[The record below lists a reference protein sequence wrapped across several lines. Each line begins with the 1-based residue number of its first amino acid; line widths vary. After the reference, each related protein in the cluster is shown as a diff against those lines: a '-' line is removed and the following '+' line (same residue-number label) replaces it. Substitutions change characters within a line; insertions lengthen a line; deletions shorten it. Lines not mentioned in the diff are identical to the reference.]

1 MMKRRN
7 DIKRL
12 RQLVGLLLVALC
24 MVACTTE
31 TYPGDSMA
39 ADKDEP
45 MPIHLRMRP
54 NINIG
59 TEEEEWPIAGRPMTR
74 ATTDDSNIISS
85 LPTDDYGVFII
96 DDSTYQNLVHGVA
109 SLAGYKT
116 YGYVN
121 EKAKLEGGKLKREDG
136 TYFVYPKAKPK
147 AETQATNAYTN
158 AYIFVYWPY
167 QAGLTLTELMDGIEV
182 SVETTDQP
190 SRLTN
195 IDVLAGCIKV
205 STTNGFK
212 DVSSSSYPMLKMF
225 HVMSHLTIAYVHT
238 TAADKTLSA
247 ETLNATLGN
256 VHTKAKLNFLK
267 SLTSTSSEL
276 YTSPT
281 LSIEASGEKTT
292 VVVATDHS
300 AQLSSDG
307 KQVTAKFY
315 ALVPPQNIETSGANV
330 TMTIID
336 GASQSRNFYR
346 SNSANAPTEWAAGK
360 KYKYNYTYVT
370 RE

>member
-45 MPIHLRMRP
+45 MPIRLRMRP

-74 ATTDDSNIISS
+74 ATTYDSNSNSS
-85 LPTDDYGVFII
+85 LPTYDYGVFII
-96 DDSTYQNLVHGVA
+96 DEETYQNLVDRDA

-121 EKAKLEGGKLKREDG
+121 EKAKLEGGELKREDG
-136 TYFVYPKAKPK
+136 TYFVYPKAEK
-147 AETQATNAYTN
+147 QATN

-167 QAGLTLTELMDGIEV
+167 QDGLTLTELKDGIEV

-190 SRLTN
+190 SRLKN

-212 DVSSSSYPMLKMF
+212 DVSSLASSYPKLQMS

-238 TAADKTLSA
+238 AAADETLS
-247 ETLNATLGN
+247 ATLGN
-256 VHTKAKLNFLK
+256 VHTKAKLNLFE

-276 YTSPT
+276 STSPA

-292 VVVATDHS
+292 VDVATNHS
-300 AQLSSDG
+300 AQLSSDR
-307 KQVTAKFY
+307 KQVTANFY

-330 TMTIID
+330 TMTIN
-336 GASQSRNFYR
+336 GAPQSSRNFYP
-346 SNSANAPTEWAAGK
+346 SNSENAPTAWAAGK

-370 RE
+370 GE

>member
-24 MVACTTE
+24 MMACTTE

-45 MPIHLRMRP
+45 MPIRLRMRP

-59 TEEEEWPIAGRPMTR
+59 TEEEEWPIAGRPMAR
-74 ATTDDSNIISS
+74 ATTDDSNSS
-85 LPTDDYGVFII
+85 LPTDDYYGGFII
-96 DDSTYQNLVHGVA
+96 DEETYQNLADREA

-121 EKAKLEGGKLKREDG
+121 EKAKLEGGELKREDG
-136 TYFVYPKAKPK
+136 TYFVYPKAQ
-147 AETQATNAYTN
+147 TQATS

-167 QAGLTLTELMDGIEV
+167 KADQTLTELMDGIEV
-182 SVETTDQP
+182 SVDIDQ
-190 SRLTN
+190 SSSLKN
-195 IDVLAGCIKV
+195 SDVLAGWKKV

-212 DVSSSSYPMLKMF
+212 DVSSLASSSSYPKLKMF

-238 TAADKTLSA
+238 AAADETLSA
-247 ETLNATLGN
+247 ETLSATLGN
-256 VHTKAKLNFLK
+256 VHTKVKLNLFE
-267 SLTSTSSEL
+267 SLQNN
-276 YTSPT
+276 
-281 LSIEASGEKTT
+281 SISVSDANTPNEIKLTPNEYSKTP
-292 VVVATDHS
+292 VDN
-300 AQLSSDG
+300 
-307 KQVTAKFY
+307 KVTATFY
-315 ALVPPQNIETSGANV
+315 ALVPPQNIETSGAYV
-330 TMTIID
+330 TMTIN
-336 GASQSRNFYR
+336 GAPQPRNFYP
-346 SNSANAPTEWAAGK
+346 SNPEDAPTAWAAGK

-370 RE
+370 GE

>member
-24 MVACTTE
+24 MMACTTE

-45 MPIHLRMRP
+45 MPIRLRMRP

-59 TEEEEWPIAGRPMTR
+59 TEEEEWPIAGRPMAR
-74 ATTDDSNIISS
+74 ATTDDSNSS
-85 LPTDDYGVFII
+85 LHTDDYYGVLII
-96 DDSTYQNLVHGVA
+96 DEETYQNLVDRDA

-121 EKAKLEGGKLKREDG
+121 EKAKLEGGELKREDG
-136 TYFVYPKAKPK
+136 TYFVYPKAQ
-147 AETQATNAYTN
+147 TQATS

-167 QAGLTLTELMDGIEV
+167 KADQTLTELMDGIEV
-182 SVETTDQP
+182 SVDIDQ
-190 SRLTN
+190 SSSLKN
-195 IDVLAGCIKV
+195 SDVLAGWKKV

-212 DVSSSSYPMLKMF
+212 DVSSLASSSSYPKLKMF

-238 TAADKTLSA
+238 AAADETLSA
-247 ETLNATLGN
+247 ETLSATLGN
-256 VHTKAKLNFLK
+256 VHTKVKLNLFE
-267 SLTSTSSEL
+267 SLQNN
-276 YTSPT
+276 
-281 LSIEASGEKTT
+281 SISVSDANTPNEIKLTPNEYSKTP
-292 VVVATDHS
+292 VDN
-300 AQLSSDG
+300 
-307 KQVTAKFY
+307 KVTATFY
-315 ALVPPQNIETSGANV
+315 ALVPPQNIETSGAYV
-330 TMTIID
+330 TMTIN
-336 GASQSRNFYR
+336 GAPQPRNFYP
-346 SNSANAPTEWAAGK
+346 SNPEDAPTAWAAGK

-370 RE
+370 GE

>member
-1 MMKRRN
+1 MMKRNN
-7 DIKRL
+7 DIKTLRRL
-12 RQLVGLLLVALC
+12 LGLLLVALC

-45 MPIHLRMRP
+45 MPIRLRMRP

-59 TEEEEWPIAGRPMTR
+59 TEEEEWPIAGRPMAR
-74 ATTDDSNIISS
+74 ATTDDSNSS
-85 LPTDDYGVFII
+85 LPTDDYYGVFII
-96 DDSTYQNLVHGVA
+96 DEETYQNLADREA

-121 EKAKLEGGKLKREDG
+121 EKAKLEGGELKREDG
-136 TYFVYPKAKPK
+136 TYFVYPKAEK
-147 AETQATNAYTN
+147 QATN

-167 QAGLTLTELMDGIEV
+167 HQARLTLTELMNGFEV
-182 SVETTDQP
+182 SVKTDQ
-190 SRLTN
+190 SSSLKN
-195 IDVLAGCIKV
+195 SDVLAGWIKV

-212 DVSSSSYPMLKMF
+212 DVSSSPYPKLNML

-238 TAADKTLSA
+238 AAADETLS
-247 ETLNATLGN
+247 ATLGN
-256 VHTKAKLNFLK
+256 VHTKAKLNLFESLRSSLNLFE
-267 SLTSTSSEL
+267 SLTSTSSA
-276 YTSPT
+276 

-307 KQVTAKFY
+307 KVTANFY

-336 GASQSRNFYR
+336 GASQSPRNFYP
-346 SNSANAPTEWAAGK
+346 SNSANAPTAWAAGK
-360 KYKYNYTYVT
+360 KYMYNYTYVT
-370 RE
+370 GE

>member
-45 MPIHLRMRP
+45 MPIRLRMRP

-59 TEEEEWPIAGRPMTR
+59 TEEEEWPIAGRPMAR
-74 ATTDDSNIISS
+74 ATTDDSNSS
-85 LPTDDYGVFII
+85 LPTDDYYGVFII
-96 DDSTYQNLVHGVA
+96 DEETYQNLADREA

-121 EKAKLEGGKLKREDG
+121 EKAKLEGGELKREDG
-136 TYFVYPKAKPK
+136 TYFVYPKAQ
-147 AETQATNAYTN
+147 TQATS

-167 QAGLTLTELMDGIEV
+167 KADQTLTELMDGIEV
-182 SVETTDQP
+182 SVETDQ
-190 SRLTN
+190 SSSLTN
-195 IDVLAGCIKV
+195 SDVLAGWIRV

-212 DVSSSSYPMLKMF
+212 DVSSLASPSSYPKLKMF

-238 TAADKTLSA
+238 AAADETLSDETLSA
-247 ETLNATLGN
+247 TLGY
-256 VHTKAKLNFLK
+256 VHTKAKLNLFK
-267 SLTSTSSEL
+267 SL
-276 YTSPT
+276 TSPT

-292 VVVATDHS
+292 VEVAKDHP
-300 AQLSSDG
+300 AQLSADG
-307 KQVTAKFY
+307 KKVTATFY
-315 ALVPPQNIETSGANV
+315 ALVPPQSIETSGANV
-330 TMTIID
+330 TMEIKINGTSQ
-336 GASQSRNFYR
+336 SQSRNFYP
-346 SNSANAPTEWAAGK
+346 SNSENAPTEWAAGK
-360 KYKYNYTYVT
+360 QYKYNYTYMT
-370 RE
+370 GE

>member
-24 MVACTTE
+24 MMACTTE

-45 MPIHLRMRP
+45 MPIRLRMRP

-74 ATTDDSNIISS
+74 ATTDDSNSS

-96 DDSTYQNLVHGVA
+96 DEETYQNLADREA

-121 EKAKLEGGKLKREDG
+121 ETAKLEGGELKREDG
-136 TYFVYPKAKPK
+136 TYFFYPKAQ
-147 AETQATNAYTN
+147 TQATS

-182 SVETTDQP
+182 SVETDQ
-190 SRLTN
+190 SSSLKN
-195 IDVLAGCIKV
+195 SDVLAGWKKV

-212 DVSSSSYPMLKMF
+212 DVSSSASYPKLQMS

-238 TAADKTLSA
+238 AAADETLSA
-247 ETLNATLGN
+247 ETLSATLGN
-256 VHTKAKLNFLK
+256 VHTKVKLNLFE
-267 SLTSTSSEL
+267 SLQNN
-276 YTSPT
+276 
-281 LSIEASGEKTT
+281 SISVSDANTPNEIKLTPNEYSKTP
-292 VVVATDHS
+292 VDN
-300 AQLSSDG
+300 
-307 KQVTAKFY
+307 KVTATFY

-330 TMTIID
+330 TMTIN
-336 GASQSRNFYR
+336 GAPQSSRTFYP
-346 SNSANAPTEWAAGK
+346 SKSENTPTAWAAGK

-370 RE
+370 GE

>member
-31 TYPGDSMA
+31 TYPGDSIA

-45 MPIHLRMRP
+45 MPIRLRMRP

-74 ATTDDSNIISS
+74 ATTDDSNSG

-96 DDSTYQNLVHGVA
+96 DEETYQNLVDWNA

-121 EKAKLEGGKLKREDG
+121 EKAKLEGGELKREDG
-136 TYFVYPKAKPK
+136 TYFVYPKAQ
-147 AETQATNAYTN
+147 TQATS

-167 QAGLTLTELMDGIEV
+167 QAGLTLTELKDGIEV
-182 SVETTDQP
+182 SVETDQ
-190 SRLTN
+190 SSSLKMKN
-195 IDVLAGCIKV
+195 SDVLAGWKKV

-212 DVSSSSYPMLKMF
+212 DVSSPASYPQLKMF

-238 TAADKTLSA
+238 TAADETLSD
-247 ETLNATLGN
+247 ETLSATLGN
-256 VHTKAKLNFLK
+256 VHTKVKLNLFE
-267 SLTSTSSEL
+267 SLQNN
-276 YTSPT
+276 
-281 LSIEASGEKTT
+281 SISVSDANTPNEIKLTPNEYSKTP
-292 VVVATDHS
+292 VDN
-300 AQLSSDG
+300 
-307 KQVTAKFY
+307 KVTATFY
-315 ALVPPQNIETSGANV
+315 ALVPPQNIETSGAYV
-330 TMTIID
+330 TMTIN
-336 GASQSRNFYR
+336 GAPQPRNFYP
-346 SNSANAPTEWAAGK
+346 SNPEDAPTAWAAGK

-370 RE
+370 GK

>member
-45 MPIHLRMRP
+45 MPIRLRMRP

-74 ATTDDSNIISS
+74 ATTDDSNSS

-96 DDSTYQNLVHGVA
+96 DEETYQNLADREA

-121 EKAKLEGGKLKREDG
+121 EKAKLEGGELKREDG
-136 TYFVYPKAKPK
+136 TYFVYPKAQ
-147 AETQATNAYTN
+147 TQATS

-167 QAGLTLTELMDGIEV
+167 KAGRTLTELKDGIEV
-182 SVETTDQP
+182 SVDIDQ
-190 SRLTN
+190 SSSLKMKN
-195 IDVLAGCIKV
+195 SDVLAGWIKV
-205 STTNGFK
+205 RTTNGFK
-212 DVSSSSYPMLKMF
+212 DVSSPSSYPQLKML

-238 TAADKTLSA
+238 TAADETLSD
-247 ETLNATLGN
+247 ETLSATLGN
-256 VHTKAKLNFLK
+256 VHTKVKLNLFE
-267 SLTSTSSEL
+267 SLQNN
-276 YTSPT
+276 
-281 LSIEASGEKTT
+281 SISVSDANTPNEIKLTPNEYSKTP
-292 VVVATDHS
+292 VDN
-300 AQLSSDG
+300 
-307 KQVTAKFY
+307 KVTATFY
-315 ALVPPQNIETSGANV
+315 ALVPPQNIETSGAYV
-330 TMTIID
+330 TMTIN
-336 GASQSRNFYR
+336 GAPQPRNFYP
-346 SNSANAPTEWAAGK
+346 SNPEDAPTAWAAGK

-370 RE
+370 GE

>member
-24 MVACTTE
+24 MMACTTE

-45 MPIHLRMRP
+45 MPIRLRMRP

-74 ATTDDSNIISS
+74 ATTDDSNSS
-85 LPTDDYGVFII
+85 LPTDDYYGVFII
-96 DDSTYQNLVHGVA
+96 DEETYQNLADREA

-121 EKAKLEGGKLKREDG
+121 EKAKLEGGELKREDG
-136 TYFVYPKAKPK
+136 TYFFYPKAQ
-147 AETQATNAYTN
+147 TQATS

-182 SVETTDQP
+182 SVDPDQ
-190 SRLTN
+190 SSSLTN
-195 IDVLAGCIKV
+195 SDVLAGWIKV

-212 DVSSSSYPMLKMF
+212 DVSSPASYPKLKML
-225 HVMSHLTIAYVHT
+225 HVMSHLTIAYEHT
-238 TAADKTLSA
+238 TAADETLSD
-247 ETLNATLGN
+247 ETLSATLGN
-256 VHTKAKLNFLK
+256 VHTKVKLNLFE
-267 SLTSTSSEL
+267 SLQNN
-276 YTSPT
+276 
-281 LSIEASGEKTT
+281 SISVSDANTPNEIKLTPNEYSKTP
-292 VVVATDHS
+292 VDN
-300 AQLSSDG
+300 
-307 KQVTAKFY
+307 KVTATFY
-315 ALVPPQNIETSGANV
+315 ALVPPQNIETSGAYV
-330 TMTIID
+330 KMTIID
-336 GASQSRNFYR
+336 GAPQSSRNFYPN
-346 SNSANAPTEWAAGK
+346 NSENAPTEWAAGK

-370 RE
+370 GK

>member
-24 MVACTTE
+24 MMACTTE

-45 MPIHLRMRP
+45 MPIRLRMRP

-74 ATTDDSNIISS
+74 ATTDDSNSG

-96 DDSTYQNLVHGVA
+96 DEETYQNLAVKRDA

-116 YGYVN
+116 YRYVN
-121 EKAKLEGGKLKREDG
+121 EKAKLEGGELKREDG
-136 TYFVYPKAKPK
+136 TYFVYPKAQ
-147 AETQATNAYTN
+147 TQATS

-167 QAGLTLTELMDGIEV
+167 KAGRTLTELKDGIEV
-182 SVETTDQP
+182 SVETDQ
-190 SRLTN
+190 SSSLKMKKS
-195 IDVLAGCIKV
+195 DVLAGWIMV

-212 DVSSSSYPMLKMF
+212 DVSSPASYPQLKML
-225 HVMSHLTIAYVHT
+225 HVMSHLTIAYEHT
-238 TAADKTLSA
+238 TAADETLSD
-247 ETLNATLGN
+247 ETLSATLGN
-256 VHTKAKLNFLK
+256 VHTTAKLNLFE
-267 SLTSTSSEL
+267 SLRSSK
-276 YTSPT
+276 
-281 LSIEASGEKTT
+281 LSIEASGEKTKK
-292 VVVATDHS
+292 VVVATNHS

-307 KQVTAKFY
+307 KKATFY

-330 TMTIID
+330 TMTID
-336 GASQSRNFYR
+336 GASQSPRNFYP
-346 SNSANAPTEWAAGK
+346 SNPKDAPTAWAAGK

-370 RE
+370 GE

>member
-45 MPIHLRMRP
+45 MPIRLRMRP

-74 ATTDDSNIISS
+74 ATTDDSNSG

-96 DDSTYQNLVHGVA
+96 DEETYQNLA
-109 SLAGYKT
+109 DRDTSLAGYKT

-121 EKAKLEGGKLKREDG
+121 EKAKLEGGELKREDG
-136 TYFVYPKAKPK
+136 TYFVYPKAEPK
-147 AETQATNAYTN
+147 AETQ

-167 QAGLTLTELMDGIEV
+167 QAGRTLTELKDGIEV
-182 SVETTDQP
+182 SVETDQ
-190 SRLTN
+190 SSSLKMKKS
-195 IDVLAGCIKV
+195 DVLAGWIMV

-212 DVSSSSYPMLKMF
+212 DVSSLASPSSYPQLKML
-225 HVMSHLTIAYVHT
+225 HVMSHLTIAYEH
-238 TAADKTLSA
+238 TAAADETLS
-247 ETLNATLGN
+247 ATLGN
-256 VHTKAKLNFLK
+256 VHTKAKLNLFE
-267 SLTSTSSEL
+267 SLRSSK
-276 YTSPT
+276 
-281 LSIEASGEKTT
+281 LSIEASGEKTKK
-292 VVVATDHS
+292 VVVATNHS

-307 KQVTAKFY
+307 KKATFY

-336 GASQSRNFYR
+336 GAPQSSRNFYP
-346 SNSANAPTEWAAGK
+346 SNSENAPTAWAAGK

-370 RE
+370 GE

>member
-45 MPIHLRMRP
+45 MPIRLRMRP

-59 TEEEEWPIAGRPMTR
+59 TEEEEWPIAGRPMAR
-74 ATTDDSNIISS
+74 ATTDDSNSS
-85 LPTDDYGVFII
+85 LPTDDYYGVFII
-96 DDSTYQNLVHGVA
+96 DEETYQNLADREA

-121 EKAKLEGGKLKREDG
+121 EKAKLEGGELKREDG
-136 TYFVYPKAKPK
+136 TYFVYPKAQ
-147 AETQATNAYTN
+147 TQATS

-167 QAGLTLTELMDGIEV
+167 KAGRTLTELKDGIEV
-182 SVETTDQP
+182 SVETDQ
-190 SRLTN
+190 SSSLKMKKS
-195 IDVLAGCIKV
+195 DVLAGWIMV

-212 DVSSSSYPMLKMF
+212 DVSSLASPSSYPQLKML
-225 HVMSHLTIAYVHT
+225 HVMSHLTIAYEH
-238 TAADKTLSA
+238 TAAADETLS
-247 ETLNATLGN
+247 ATLGN
-256 VHTKAKLNFLK
+256 VHTKAKLNLFESLRSSLNLFE
-267 SLTSTSSEL
+267 SLTSTSSA
-276 YTSPT
+276 

-307 KQVTAKFY
+307 KVTATFY

-336 GASQSRNFYR
+336 GAPQSSRNFYP
-346 SNSANAPTEWAAGK
+346 SNSENAPTEWAAGK

-370 RE
+370 GE

>member
-1 MMKRRN
+1 MMKRNN
-7 DIKRL
+7 DIKTLRRL
-12 RQLVGLLLVALC
+12 IGLLLVALC

-45 MPIHLRMRP
+45 MPIRLRMRP

-74 ATTDDSNIISS
+74 ATTDNTNSS
-85 LPTDDYGVFII
+85 LPADNYGVFII
-96 DDSTYQNLVHGVA
+96 DEETYQNLVDWNA
-109 SLAGYKT
+109 SLAGA

-121 EKAKLEGGKLKREDG
+121 FKGKIEGNQLKREDG
-136 TYFVYPKAKPK
+136 TYFLYPKTKK
-147 AETQATNAYTN
+147 KITN

-167 QAGLTLTELMDGIEV
+167 QAGLTLRKLMDGIEV
-182 SVETTDQP
+182 SVDPDQ
-190 SRLTN
+190 SSSLTKS
-195 IDVLAGCIKV
+195 DVLAGWIKV

-212 DVSSSSYPMLKMF
+212 DVSSSPYPKLNML

-238 TAADKTLSA
+238 TAADVTLS
-247 ETLNATLGN
+247 ATLGN
-256 VHTKAKLNFLK
+256 VHTKVKLNLFE
-267 SLTSTSSEL
+267 SLQNN
-276 YTSPT
+276 
-281 LSIEASGEKTT
+281 SISVSDANTPNEIKLTPNEYSKTP
-292 VVVATDHS
+292 VDN
-300 AQLSSDG
+300 
-307 KQVTAKFY
+307 KVTATFY

-336 GASQSRNFYR
+336 GAPQSSRNFYP
-346 SNSANAPTEWAAGK
+346 SNSENAPKAWAAGK

-370 RE
+370 GE

>member
-45 MPIHLRMRP
+45 MPIRLRMRP

-59 TEEEEWPIAGRPMTR
+59 TEEEEWPIAGRPMAR
-74 ATTDDSNIISS
+74 ATTDDSNSS
-85 LPTDDYGVFII
+85 LPTDDYYGVFII
-96 DDSTYQNLVHGVA
+96 DEETYQNLADREA

-121 EKAKLEGGKLKREDG
+121 EKAKLEGGELKREDG
-136 TYFVYPKAKPK
+136 TYFVYPKAQ
-147 AETQATNAYTN
+147 TQATS

-167 QAGLTLTELMDGIEV
+167 KADQTLTELMDGIEV
-182 SVETTDQP
+182 SVDIDQ
-190 SRLTN
+190 SSSLKN
-195 IDVLAGCIKV
+195 SDVLAGWKKV

-212 DVSSSSYPMLKMF
+212 DVSSLASSYPQLKML

-238 TAADKTLSA
+238 TAADETLSA
-247 ETLNATLGN
+247 EMLNATLGN
-256 VHTKAKLNFLK
+256 VHTTAKLNLFE
-267 SLTSTSSEL
+267 SLTSSK
-276 YTSPT
+276 
-281 LSIEASGEKTT
+281 LSIEASGEKTK
-292 VVVATDHS
+292 VVVATNHS
-300 AQLSSDG
+300 AQLSSDET
-307 KQVTAKFY
+307 QVTANFY
-315 ALVPPQNIETSGANV
+315 ALVPPQNIETSGAYV
-330 TMTIID
+330 KMTIID
-336 GASQSRNFYR
+336 GAPQSSRNFYPN
-346 SNSANAPTEWAAGK
+346 NSENAPTEWAAGK

-370 RE
+370 GK

>member
-45 MPIHLRMRP
+45 MPIRLRMRP

-74 ATTDDSNIISS
+74 ATTDDSNSNSS
-85 LPTDDYGVFII
+85 LPTADYGVFII
-96 DDSTYQNLVHGVA
+96 DEETYQNLAVKRDA

-121 EKAKLEGGKLKREDG
+121 EKAKLEGDSLKREDG
-136 TYFVYPKAKPK
+136 TYFFYPKYPKAQ
-147 AETQATNAYTN
+147 TQATN

-167 QAGLTLTELMDGIEV
+167 QAGLTLTELMDGMEV
-182 SVETTDQP
+182 SVETDQ
-190 SRLTN
+190 SSSLTN
-195 IDVLAGCIKV
+195 SDVLAGWKKV

-212 DVSSSSYPMLKMF
+212 DVSSLASPSSYPKLKMF

-238 TAADKTLSA
+238 TAADETLSD
-247 ETLNATLGN
+247 ETLSATLGN
-256 VHTKAKLNFLK
+256 VHTKAKLNLFE
-267 SLTSTSSEL
+267 SLQNN
-276 YTSPT
+276 
-281 LSIEASGEKTT
+281 SISVSDANTPNEIKLTPNEYSKTP
-292 VVVATDHS
+292 VAN
-300 AQLSSDG
+300 
-307 KQVTAKFY
+307 KVTATFY
-315 ALVPPQNIETSGANV
+315 ALVPPQNIETSGAYV
-330 TMTIID
+330 TMTIN
-336 GASQSRNFYR
+336 GAPQPRNFYP
-346 SNSANAPTEWAAGK
+346 SNPEDAPTAWAAGK

-370 RE
+370 GE

>member
-45 MPIHLRMRP
+45 MPIRLRMRP

-74 ATTDDSNIISS
+74 ATTYDSNSG

-96 DDSTYQNLVHGVA
+96 DEETYQNLAVKRDA

-116 YGYVN
+116 YRYVN
-121 EKAKLEGGKLKREDG
+121 EKAKLEGGELKREDG
-136 TYFVYPKAKPK
+136 TYFFYPKAK
-147 AETQATNAYTN
+147 TQTTN

-167 QAGLTLTELMDGIEV
+167 QAGLTLRELMDGIEV
-182 SVETTDQP
+182 SVKTDQ
-190 SRLTN
+190 SSSLKN
-195 IDVLAGCIKV
+195 SDVLAGWKKV

-212 DVSSSSYPMLKMF
+212 DVSSLASYPQLKML
-225 HVMSHLTIAYVHT
+225 HVMSHLTIAYEHT
-238 TAADKTLSA
+238 TAADETLSD
-247 ETLNATLGN
+247 ETLSATLGN
-256 VHTKAKLNFLK
+256 VHTKVKLNLFE
-267 SLTSTSSEL
+267 SLQNN
-276 YTSPT
+276 
-281 LSIEASGEKTT
+281 SISVSDANTPNEIKLTPNEYSKTP
-292 VVVATDHS
+292 VDN
-300 AQLSSDG
+300 
-307 KQVTAKFY
+307 KVTANFY
-315 ALVPPQNIETSGANV
+315 ALVPPQNIETSGAYV
-330 TMTIID
+330 KMTIN
-336 GASQSRNFYR
+336 GASQSSRNFYP
-346 SNSANAPTEWAAGK
+346 SNSENAPTAWAAGK

-370 RE
+370 GK

>member
-24 MVACTTE
+24 MMACTTE

-45 MPIHLRMRP
+45 MPIRLRMRP

-74 ATTDDSNIISS
+74 ATTDDSNSS
-85 LPTDDYGVFII
+85 LPTDDYYGVFII
-96 DDSTYQNLVHGVA
+96 DEETYQNLA
-109 SLAGYKT
+109 DRDTSLAGYKT

-121 EKAKLEGGKLKREDG
+121 EKAKLEGGELKREDG
-136 TYFVYPKAKPK
+136 TYFVYPKAK
-147 AETQATNAYTN
+147 TQVTN

-167 QAGLTLTELMDGIEV
+167 KADQTLTELMDGIEV
-182 SVETTDQP
+182 SVDIDQ
-190 SRLTN
+190 SSSLKN
-195 IDVLAGCIKV
+195 SDVLAGWKKV

-212 DVSSSSYPMLKMF
+212 DVSSLASSYPQLKML
-225 HVMSHLTIAYVHT
+225 HVMSRLTIAYVHT
-238 TAADKTLSA
+238 AAADETLSA
-247 ETLNATLGN
+247 ETLSATLGN
-256 VHTKAKLNFLK
+256 VHTKVKLNLFE
-267 SLTSTSSEL
+267 SLQNN
-276 YTSPT
+276 
-281 LSIEASGEKTT
+281 SISVSDANTPNEIKLTPNEYSKTP
-292 VVVATDHS
+292 VDN
-300 AQLSSDG
+300 
-307 KQVTAKFY
+307 KVTATFY

-330 TMTIID
+330 TMTIN
-336 GASQSRNFYR
+336 GAPQSSRTFYP
-346 SNSANAPTEWAAGK
+346 SKSENTPTAWAAGK

-370 RE
+370 GE

>member
-45 MPIHLRMRP
+45 MPIRLRMRP

-59 TEEEEWPIAGRPMTR
+59 TEEEEWPIAGRPMAR
-74 ATTDDSNIISS
+74 ATTDDSNSS
-85 LPTDDYGVFII
+85 LPTDDYYGVFII
-96 DDSTYQNLVHGVA
+96 DEETYQNLVDRDA

-121 EKAKLEGGKLKREDG
+121 EKAKLEGGELKREDG
-136 TYFVYPKAKPK
+136 TYFFYPKAK
-147 AETQATNAYTN
+147 TQDTN

-182 SVETTDQP
+182 SVDTYQ
-190 SRLTN
+190 SSSLKN
-195 IDVLAGCIKV
+195 SDVLAGWIKV

-212 DVSSSSYPMLKMF
+212 DVSSLASSYRKLKMF
-225 HVMSHLTIAYVHT
+225 HVLYHLTIAYVHT
-238 TAADKTLSA
+238 AAADETLSD
-247 ETLNATLGN
+247 ETLSATLGN
-256 VHTKAKLNFLK
+256 VHTKVKLNLFE
-267 SLTSTSSEL
+267 SLTSSK
-276 YTSPT
+276 
-281 LSIEASGEKTT
+281 LSIEASGEKTK
-292 VVVATDHS
+292 VVVATNHS
-300 AQLSSDG
+300 AQLSSDE
-307 KQVTAKFY
+307 KQVTANFY

-330 TMTIID
+330 TMTIN
-336 GASQSRNFYR
+336 GAPQPRNFYP
-346 SNSANAPTEWAAGK
+346 SNPEDAPTAWAAGK

-370 RE
+370 GE

>member
-24 MVACTTE
+24 MMACTTE

-45 MPIHLRMRP
+45 MPIRLRMRP

-74 ATTDDSNIISS
+74 ATTDDSNSG

-96 DDSTYQNLVHGVA
+96 DEETYQNLADREA

-121 EKAKLEGGKLKREDG
+121 EKAKLEGGELKREDG
-136 TYFVYPKAKPK
+136 TYFVYPKAQ
-147 AETQATNAYTN
+147 TQATS

-167 QAGLTLTELMDGIEV
+167 KADQTLTELMDGIEV
-182 SVETTDQP
+182 SVDIDQ
-190 SRLTN
+190 SSSLKN
-195 IDVLAGCIKV
+195 SDVLAGWKKV

-212 DVSSSSYPMLKMF
+212 DVSSLASSYPQLKML
-225 HVMSHLTIAYVHT
+225 HVMSRLTIAYVQT
-238 TAADKTLSA
+238 TAADETLSD
-247 ETLNATLGN
+247 ETLSATLGN
-256 VHTKAKLNFLK
+256 VHTKAKLNFLE
-267 SLTSTSSEL
+267 SLTSTSSA
-276 YTSPT
+276 

-315 ALVPPQNIETSGANV
+315 ALVPPQNIETSGAYV
-330 TMTIID
+330 TMTIN
-336 GASQSRNFYR
+336 GAPQPRNFYP
-346 SNSANAPTEWAAGK
+346 SNPEDAPTAWAAGK

-370 RE
+370 GE

>member
-45 MPIHLRMRP
+45 MPIRLRMRP

-74 ATTDDSNIISS
+74 ATTDDSNSS
-85 LPTDDYGVFII
+85 LPTDDYYGVFII
-96 DDSTYQNLVHGVA
+96 DEETYQNLADREA

-121 EKAKLEGGKLKREDG
+121 EKAKLEGGELKREDG
-136 TYFVYPKAKPK
+136 TYFFYPKAQ
-147 AETQATNAYTN
+147 TQATS

-167 QAGLTLTELMDGIEV
+167 QAGLTLTKLRDGIEV
-182 SVETTDQP
+182 SVDIDQ
-190 SRLTN
+190 SSSLKMKN
-195 IDVLAGCIKV
+195 SDVLAGWIKV
-205 STTNGFK
+205 RTTNGFK
-212 DVSSSSYPMLKMF
+212 DVSSPSSYPQLKML

-238 TAADKTLSA
+238 TAADETLSD
-247 ETLNATLGN
+247 ETLSATLGN
-256 VHTKAKLNFLK
+256 VHTKVKLNLFE
-267 SLTSTSSEL
+267 SLQNN
-276 YTSPT
+276 
-281 LSIEASGEKTT
+281 SISVSDANTPNEIKLTPNEYSKTP
-292 VVVATDHS
+292 VDN
-300 AQLSSDG
+300 
-307 KQVTAKFY
+307 KVTATFY

-330 TMTIID
+330 TMTIN
-336 GASQSRNFYR
+336 GAPQSSRNFYP
-346 SNSANAPTEWAAGK
+346 SNSENAPTAWAAGK

-370 RE
+370 GE

>member
-45 MPIHLRMRP
+45 MPIRLRMRP

-74 ATTDDSNIISS
+74 ATTDDSNSS
-85 LPTDDYGVFII
+85 LPTDDYYGVFII
-96 DDSTYQNLVHGVA
+96 DEETYQNLADREA

-121 EKAKLEGGKLKREDG
+121 ETAKLEGGELKREDG
-136 TYFVYPKAKPK
+136 TYFFYPKAQ
-147 AETQATNAYTN
+147 TQATS

-167 QAGLTLTELMDGIEV
+167 QAGLTLTKLRDGIEV
-182 SVETTDQP
+182 SVDIDQ
-190 SRLTN
+190 SSSLKMKN
-195 IDVLAGCIKV
+195 SDVLAGWIKV
-205 STTNGFK
+205 RTTNGFK
-212 DVSSSSYPMLKMF
+212 DVSSPSSYPQLKML

-238 TAADKTLSA
+238 TAADETLSD
-247 ETLNATLGN
+247 ETLSATLGN
-256 VHTKAKLNFLK
+256 VHTKVKLNLFE
-267 SLTSTSSEL
+267 SLQNN
-276 YTSPT
+276 
-281 LSIEASGEKTT
+281 SISVSDANTPNEIKLTPNEYSKTP
-292 VVVATDHS
+292 VDN
-300 AQLSSDG
+300 
-307 KQVTAKFY
+307 KVTTTFY

-330 TMTIID
+330 TMTIN
-336 GASQSRNFYR
+336 GAPQPRNFYP
-346 SNSANAPTEWAAGK
+346 SNSENAPTAWAAGK

-370 RE
+370 GE

>member
-45 MPIHLRMRP
+45 MPIRLRMRP

-74 ATTDDSNIISS
+74 ATTDDSNSS
-85 LPTDDYGVFII
+85 LPTDEYGVFII
-96 DDSTYQNLVHGVA
+96 DEETYQNLAVKRDA

-116 YGYVN
+116 YRYVN
-121 EKAKLEGGKLKREDG
+121 EKAKLEGGELKREDG
-136 TYFVYPKAKPK
+136 TYFFYPKAK
-147 AETQATNAYTN
+147 TQTTN

-167 QAGLTLTELMDGIEV
+167 QAGLTLRELMDGIEV
-182 SVETTDQP
+182 SVKTDQ
-190 SRLTN
+190 SSSLKN
-195 IDVLAGCIKV
+195 SDVLAGWKKV

-212 DVSSSSYPMLKMF
+212 DVSSLASYPQLKML
-225 HVMSHLTIAYVHT
+225 HVMSHLTIAYEHT
-238 TAADKTLSA
+238 TAADETLSD
-247 ETLNATLGN
+247 ETLSATLGN
-256 VHTKAKLNFLK
+256 VHTKAKLNFLE
-267 SLTSTSSEL
+267 SLQNN
-276 YTSPT
+276 
-281 LSIEASGEKTT
+281 SISVSDANTPNEIKLTPNEYSKTP
-292 VVVATDHS
+292 VDN
-300 AQLSSDG
+300 
-307 KQVTAKFY
+307 KVTANFY
-315 ALVPPQNIETSGANV
+315 ALVPPQNIETSGAYV
-330 TMTIID
+330 KMTIN
-336 GASQSRNFYR
+336 GASQSSRNFYP
-346 SNSANAPTEWAAGK
+346 SNSENAPTAWAAGK

-370 RE
+370 GK

>member
-45 MPIHLRMRP
+45 MPIRLRMRP

-74 ATTDDSNIISS
+74 ATTDDSNSG

-96 DDSTYQNLVHGVA
+96 DEETYQNLAVKRDA
-109 SLAGYKT
+109 PLAGYKT
-116 YGYVN
+116 YRYVN
-121 EKAKLEGGKLKREDG
+121 EKAKLEGGELKREDG
-136 TYFVYPKAKPK
+136 TYFVYPKAEK
-147 AETQATNAYTN
+147 QATN

-167 QAGLTLTELMDGIEV
+167 QAGWTLTELMNGIEV
-182 SVETTDQP
+182 SVETDQ
-190 SRLTN
+190 SSSLKMKKS
-195 IDVLAGCIKV
+195 DVLAGWIMV

-212 DVSSSSYPMLKMF
+212 DVSSLASPSSYPQLKML
-225 HVMSHLTIAYVHT
+225 HVMSHLTIAYEH
-238 TAADKTLSA
+238 TAAADETLS
-247 ETLNATLGN
+247 ATLGN
-256 VHTKAKLNFLK
+256 VHTKAKLNLFE
-267 SLTSTSSEL
+267 SLTSTSSA
-276 YTSPT
+276 

-336 GASQSRNFYR
+336 GAPQSSRNFYP
-346 SNSANAPTEWAAGK
+346 SNSENAPTAWAAGK

-370 RE
+370 GE

>member
-45 MPIHLRMRP
+45 MPIRLRMRP

-74 ATTDDSNIISS
+74 ATTDDSNSSSS

-96 DDSTYQNLVHGVA
+96 DEETYQNLA
-109 SLAGYKT
+109 DRDTSLAGYKT

-121 EKAKLEGGKLKREDG
+121 ERAKLEGGELKREDG
-136 TYFVYPKAKPK
+136 TYFFYPK
-147 AETQATNAYTN
+147 AETQATN

-167 QAGLTLTELMDGIEV
+167 QAGLTLRKLMDGFEV
-182 SVETTDQP
+182 SVETDQ
-190 SRLTN
+190 SSSLKN
-195 IDVLAGCIKV
+195 SDVLAGWITV

-212 DVSSSSYPMLKMF
+212 DVSSLASPSLQMS

-238 TAADKTLSA
+238 TAADEPLSD
-247 ETLNATLGN
+247 EMLSDTLGN
-256 VHTKAKLNFLK
+256 VHTTAKLNLFE
-267 SLTSTSSEL
+267 SLTSSK
-276 YTSPT
+276 
-281 LSIEASGEKTT
+281 LSIEASGEKTK
-292 VVVATDHS
+292 VVVATNHS

-307 KQVTAKFY
+307 KKVTATFY
-315 ALVPPQNIETSGANV
+315 ALVPPQNIETSGAYV
-330 TMTIID
+330 KMTIIN

-346 SNSANAPTEWAAGK
+346 SNSETTAWAAGK

-370 RE
+370 GE

>member
-1 MMKRRN
+1 MDMMKRRN

-45 MPIHLRMRP
+45 MPIRLRMRP

-74 ATTDDSNIISS
+74 ATTDDSNSSSS

-96 DDSTYQNLVHGVA
+96 DEETYQNLADREA

-116 YGYVN
+116 YRYVN
-121 EKAKLEGGKLKREDG
+121 EKAMLEGDELKREDG
-136 TYFVYPKAKPK
+136 TYFFYPKAQ
-147 AETQATNAYTN
+147 TQATS

-167 QAGLTLTELMDGIEV
+167 HQARLTLTELMNGFEV
-182 SVETTDQP
+182 SVDPDQ
-190 SRLTN
+190 SSSLTN
-195 IDVLAGCIKV
+195 SDVLAGWKKV

-212 DVSSSSYPMLKMF
+212 DVSSLASPSSYPKLKMF

-238 TAADKTLSA
+238 TAADETLSA
-247 ETLNATLGN
+247 ETLSATLGN
-256 VHTKAKLNFLK
+256 VHTKAKLNLFE
-267 SLTSTSSEL
+267 SLTSSLNLFESLTSSA
-276 YTSPT
+276 

-307 KQVTAKFY
+307 KQVTATFY

-330 TMTIID
+330 TMTIN
-336 GASQSRNFYR
+336 GARQPRNFYP
-346 SNSANAPTEWAAGK
+346 SNPEDAPTAWAAGK

-370 RE
+370 GE

>member
-45 MPIHLRMRP
+45 MPIRLRMRP

-74 ATTDDSNIISS
+74 ATTDDSNSG

-96 DDSTYQNLVHGVA
+96 DEETYQNLADREA

-121 EKAKLEGGKLKREDG
+121 EKAKLEGGELKREDG
-136 TYFVYPKAKPK
+136 TYFVYPKAQ
-147 AETQATNAYTN
+147 TQATS

-167 QAGLTLTELMDGIEV
+167 QAGRTLTELKDGIEV
-182 SVETTDQP
+182 SVETDQ
-190 SRLTN
+190 SSSLKMKKS
-195 IDVLAGCIKV
+195 DVLAGWIMV

-212 DVSSSSYPMLKMF
+212 DVSSLASPSSYPQLKML
-225 HVMSHLTIAYVHT
+225 HVMSHLTIAYEHT
-238 TAADKTLSA
+238 TAADETLSD
-247 ETLNATLGN
+247 ETLSATLGN
-256 VHTKAKLNFLK
+256 VHTKVKLNLFE
-267 SLTSTSSEL
+267 SLQNN
-276 YTSPT
+276 
-281 LSIEASGEKTT
+281 SISVSDANTPNEIKLTPNEYSKTP
-292 VVVATDHS
+292 VDN
-300 AQLSSDG
+300 
-307 KQVTAKFY
+307 KVTATFY
-315 ALVPPQNIETSGANV
+315 ALVPPQNIETSGAYV
-330 TMTIID
+330 TMTIN
-336 GASQSRNFYR
+336 GAPQPRNFYP
-346 SNSANAPTEWAAGK
+346 SNPEDAPTAWAAGK

-370 RE
+370 GK

>member
-45 MPIHLRMRP
+45 MPIRLRMRP

-74 ATTDDSNIISS
+74 ATTDDSS

-96 DDSTYQNLVHGVA
+96 DEETYQNLA
-109 SLAGYKT
+109 DRDTSLAGYKT

-121 EKAKLEGGKLKREDG
+121 EKAKLEGGELKREDG
-136 TYFVYPKAKPK
+136 TYFVYPKDT
-147 AETQATNAYTN
+147 TQATN

-167 QAGLTLTELMDGIEV
+167 QAGLTLRKLMDGFEV
-182 SVETTDQP
+182 SVKTDQ
-190 SRLTN
+190 SSSLKN
-195 IDVLAGCIKV
+195 SDVLAGWKTV

-212 DVSSSSYPMLKMF
+212 DVSSLAFSYPQLKML
-225 HVMSHLTIAYVHT
+225 HVMSHLTIAYEHT
-238 TAADKTLSA
+238 TAADETLSD
-247 ETLNATLGN
+247 ETLSATLGN
-256 VHTKAKLNFLK
+256 VHTKVKLNLFE
-267 SLTSTSSEL
+267 SLQNN
-276 YTSPT
+276 
-281 LSIEASGEKTT
+281 SISVSDANTPNEIKLTPNEYSKTP
-292 VVVATDHS
+292 VDN
-300 AQLSSDG
+300 
-307 KQVTAKFY
+307 KVTATFY
-315 ALVPPQNIETSGANV
+315 ALVPPQNIETSGAYV
-330 TMTIID
+330 TMTIN
-336 GASQSRNFYR
+336 GAPQPRNFYP
-346 SNSANAPTEWAAGK
+346 SNPEDAPTAWAAGK

-370 RE
+370 GE

>member
-45 MPIHLRMRP
+45 MPIRLRMRP

-74 ATTDDSNIISS
+74 ATTDDSNSNSS
-85 LPTDDYGVFII
+85 LPTGNYGVFII
-96 DDSTYQNLVHGVA
+96 DEETYQNLAVKRDA

-121 EKAKLEGGKLKREDG
+121 EKAKLEGGELKREDG
-136 TYFVYPKAKPK
+136 TYFVYPKAEPK
-147 AETQATNAYTN
+147 AETQ

-167 QAGLTLTELMDGIEV
+167 QAGRTLTELKDGIEV
-182 SVETTDQP
+182 SVETDQ
-190 SRLTN
+190 SSSLKMKKS
-195 IDVLAGCIKV
+195 DVLAGWIMV

-212 DVSSSSYPMLKMF
+212 DVSSLASPSSYPQLKML
-225 HVMSHLTIAYVHT
+225 HVMSHLTIAYEH
-238 TAADKTLSA
+238 TAAADETLS
-247 ETLNATLGN
+247 ATLGN
-256 VHTKAKLNFLK
+256 VHTKAKLNLFE
-267 SLTSTSSEL
+267 SLTSSESSKSSKSSE
-276 YTSPT
+276 

-292 VVVATDHS
+292 VDVATNHS

-307 KQVTAKFY
+307 KKDTATFY

-330 TMTIID
+330 TMTIIN

-346 SNSANAPTEWAAGK
+346 SNSANAPTAWAAGK
-360 KYKYNYTYVT
+360 KYMYNYTYVT
-370 RE
+370 GE

>member
-45 MPIHLRMRP
+45 MPIRLRMRP

-74 ATTDDSNIISS
+74 ATTDDSNSS
-85 LPTDDYGVFII
+85 LPTDDYYGVFII
-96 DDSTYQNLVHGVA
+96 DEETYQNLADREA

-121 EKAKLEGGKLKREDG
+121 EKAKLEGGELKREDG
-136 TYFVYPKAKPK
+136 TYFFYPKAQ
-147 AETQATNAYTN
+147 TQATS

-167 QAGLTLTELMDGIEV
+167 QAGLTLTKLRDGIEV
-182 SVETTDQP
+182 SVDIDQ
-190 SRLTN
+190 SSSLKMKN
-195 IDVLAGCIKV
+195 SDVLAGWIKV
-205 STTNGFK
+205 RTTNGFK
-212 DVSSSSYPMLKMF
+212 DVSSPSSYPQLKML

-238 TAADKTLSA
+238 TAADETLSD
-247 ETLNATLGN
+247 ETLSATLGN
-256 VHTKAKLNFLK
+256 VHTKVKLNLFE
-267 SLTSTSSEL
+267 SLQNN
-276 YTSPT
+276 
-281 LSIEASGEKTT
+281 SISVSDANTPNEIKLTPNEYSKTP
-292 VVVATDHS
+292 VDN
-300 AQLSSDG
+300 
-307 KQVTAKFY
+307 KVTTTFY

-330 TMTIID
+330 TMTIN
-336 GASQSRNFYR
+336 GAPQSSRNFYP
-346 SNSANAPTEWAAGK
+346 SNSENAPTAWAAGK

-370 RE
+370 GE